1 MTNSHRPSST
11 VESTES
17 IDLLETP
24 IEEHPQEP
32 AQEPTQEPLR
42 VAESTPP
49 PPMRWWAILVMAIV
63 LAGGVGF
70 WQGRQSQ
77 SQSAAP
83 TEGRPNRPVKVDLTP
98 IEPQTLQDAESFE
111 GNLEAEEQAVLR
123 AEVDGRLVDI
133 YVRSGDFVERGQ
145 VIAQIDRAEAEVE
158 VSQAAARLSRA
169 EARLAQLQVGTR
181 EEEIAQAR
189 SRVDRAE
196 AEVREA
202 QADLDLLKAGTR
214 PEEIA
219 EAEASVAEENSAVAE
234 AESRLDLARDRVR
247 RNTQLE
253 ADGAISRD
261 DLDAALD
268 EERRAEAN
276 LGQAKAA
283 VAEVQERVRR
293 LKNGSRTEEIDRAAA
308 EVATAEAE
316 AEEARQE
323 LRELENGA
331 TPEEI
336 AQAQADVELALAEL
350 EASDVGVRE
359 TVLVAPISGVIGDIE
374 PKVGDY
380 LREGDELTNVIQNS
394 VLKLN
399 LSVPLERASQLD
411 LGLPVEI
418 FDTFDTEEKEVLG
431 VGRVSFISPSVDA
444 DSQLKPIEVLV
455 DNDNPQLKDGRGVIA
470 KIVFRERPSAI
481 VVPSNAIVFQGE
493 QRFVYVAEG
502 REELVAKKVAVELGD
517 NQGDRTEII
526 RGLQPGDRLIVSGL
540 QKMADGKAIVT
551 GEN

>member
-1 MTNSHRPSST
+1 MTDSHRPQPT
-11 VESTES
+11 LESTNES
-17 IDLLETP
+17 TDESNLAETSL
-24 IEEHPQEP
+24 EEHPPESPQEP
-32 AQEPTQEPLR
+32 VG
-42 VAESTPP
+42 VAESSPP
-49 PPMRWWAILVMAIV
+49 PPRRWWAILAIV
-63 LAGGVGF
+63 VLLSGGVGF

-83 TEGRPNRPVKVDLTP
+83 TQGRPDRPVKVELTP
-98 IEPQTLQDAESFE
+98 IESQTLQDAERFE
-111 GNLEAEEQAVLR
+111 GELEAEDQAMLR
-123 AEVDGRLVDI
+123 AEVDGRLVEI
-133 YVRSGDFVERGQ
+133 YVEPGDAVERGQ

-158 VSQAAARLSRA
+158 VSQAAARLSGA
-169 EARLAQLQVGTR
+169 EARLAELQVGTR

-202 QADLDLLKAGTR
+202 QAALELLEAGTR

-261 DLDAALD
+261 DLDVALD

-283 VAEVQERVRR
+283 VAEAQERVRR
-293 LKNGSRTEEIDRAAA
+293 LENGSRTQEIDRAAA

-350 EASDVGVRE
+350 EASQVGVRE
-359 TVLVAPISGVIGDIE
+359 TVLLAPISGIIGDIE

-380 LREGDELTNVIQNS
+380 LREGDELTSVIQNS
-394 VLKLN
+394 ALKLN
-399 LSVPLERASQLD
+399 LSVSLERASQLD

-431 VGRVSFISPSVDA
+431 VGRVSFISPTVDS

-455 DNDNPQLKDGRGVIA
+455 ENESSQLTDGRGVIA
-470 KIVFRERPSAI
+470 RIVFRERPSAI

-493 QRFVYVAEG
+493 QRFVYIAEG
-502 REELVAKKVAVELGD
+502 TEELVAKKVAVELGE
-517 NQGDRTEII
+517 NQGDRTEVL